1 MSQSSSSSSS
11 FESRAPGVAPCER
24 AVLVRVRVERR
35 DVEPARRM
43 QTPRDVGDGDHRRPE
58 RLQLRRGDAAHV
70 AEPLDDAALVG
81 DGPPEPVA
89 RTSDHHHDPGSRRLV
104 AEHGAPDRDW
114 LPRDDLGHRV
124 AALHRVR
131 VHHPGHRLLVRGH
144 VGSGNVLLRA
154 DDRQEF
160 RREATRHA
168 LELAERHR
176 ARIAAHASL
185 RTSVRQAEKRA
196 LPGHPHRERGAFA
209 ERHLGVVADAALRRP
224 RDARVLHAIA
234 RKDDAL
240 PAVHAH
246 GDRDDRRALRIAQA
260 LGDVVRDAGDRH
272 GLVELRDRHAV
283 QRRIPLEL
291 GMGKRFR
298 RARHGRRSLACRR
311 DYTRPAGV
319 AERVRRARLKSGC
332 PSGGVRVRVPPPAC
346 RLTAHE
352 EHSS

>member
-11 FESRAPGVAPCER
+11 FESRAPASQPSSEPCSFAYAWSAAMSSPLAACRPPETSET
-24 AVLVRVRVERR
+24 AI
-35 DVEPARRM
+35 D
-43 QTPRDVGDGDHRRPE
+43 RRPE

-70 AEPLDDAALVG
+70 AEPLHDAALVG
-81 DGPPEPVA
+81 ERPPEPVA
-89 RTSDHHHDPGSRRLV
+89 RTRDHHHDAGSRRLV
-104 AEHGAPDRDW
+104 AEHGAADRDR
-114 LPRDDLGHRV
+114 LPGDDLGHGV

-144 VGSGNVLLRA
+144 VGCGDVLLRA
-154 DDRQEF
+154 DDRQQL
-160 RREATRHA
+160 RRETARHA

-185 RTSVRQAEKRA
+185 RAAVRQPEERA
-196 LPGHPHRERGAFA
+196 LPGHPHRERGALA
-209 ERHLGVVADAALRRP
+209 ERHLGVVADSALRRP
-224 RDARVLHAIA
+224 GDARVLHAVA
-234 RKDDAL
+234 REDDAF
-240 PAVHAH
+240 PAVHPH

-260 LGDVVRDAGDRH
+260 LGDVVRDAGDRN

-332 PSGGVRVRVPPPAC
+332 PSGGVRVRVPPPA
-346 RLTAHE
+346 
-352 EHSS
+352 